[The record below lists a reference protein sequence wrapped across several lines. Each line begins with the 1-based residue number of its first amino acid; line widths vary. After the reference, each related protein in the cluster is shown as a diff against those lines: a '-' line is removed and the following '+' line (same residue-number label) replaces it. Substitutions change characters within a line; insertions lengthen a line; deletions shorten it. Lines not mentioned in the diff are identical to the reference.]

1 MSQTVEAKTRPL
13 AVTHSVD
20 RGHHVVINAGNKWKS
35 KSVIV
40 EVGVQSKKKTWKW
53 SRVGTARTDRRGA
66 TQVCSGRTISRGNQL
81 RVRSGKQVIAT
92 MKVSKPITLSGC
104 GYVAPTITS
113 STVTPL
119 VSTPT
124 SEAPAATTPAQSV
137 NTTTPPTTIPPT
149 TTSTTLAPFTAAPTS
164 LALAAASDTGD
175 SSSDGIT
182 NATSLIVQGSATPQA
197 SVQLYLNGT
206 TSGSACTADGSGD
219 FACTLGTVAEGNHAI
234 TARATLDSVES
245 THSSTYNIVVDRTA
259 PTASMTA
266 ESEFINSNEST
277 TVNIALSEN
286 STTLGLSDIN
296 VWCTMENGCAT
307 SGFTGSGRNFS
318 FTFTMVNNTANGGTL
333 SLPIGSFFDV
343 AGNGNGAVP
352 LLAIMYDSNGPT
364 ATLTRSGTT
373 ITISFNEVPYG
384 FSVTSLRIQVYGN
397 SVFHSAYP
405 WGMNIDNFTPVGATG
420 RVWSFELDQTFI
432 DDRDI
437 SAGGTQYNLALD
449 VISDVDGNTSS
460 FSEHLIP

>member
-1 MSQTVEAKTRPL
+1 MSQTVEAKTRPIT
-13 AVTHSVD
+13 VTHSVD
-20 RGHHVVINAGNKWKS
+20 RGHHVVVKAGTKWKS

-53 SRVGTARTDRRGA
+53 SRVGSARTDRRGA
-66 TQVCSGRTISRGNQL
+66 TQVCSSRTISRGNQL
-81 RVRSGKQVIAT
+81 RVRSGRQVIAT
-92 MKVSKPITLSGC
+92 MRVSKPITLSGC
-104 GYVAPTITS
+104 GYVPPNSTS
-113 STVTPL
+113 STIAQLVAVTP
-119 VSTPT
+119 
-124 SEAPAATTPAQSV
+124 PA
-137 NTTTPPTTIPPT
+137 TTTPPTTPPT
-149 TTSTTLAPFTAAPTS
+149 TTPMPTTSTTLAPFTAAPTS

-197 SVQLYLNGT
+197 SVQVYVNGT
-206 TSGSACTADGSGD
+206 TSGSSCTANGSGD

-234 TARATLDSVES
+234 TARATLNSVES
-245 THSSTYNIVVDRTA
+245 LSSTAYNIVVDRTA

-266 ESEFINSNEST
+266 VSEFLNSNEST

-296 VWCTMENGCAT
+296 VSCSIANGCAT

-318 FTFTMVNNTANGGTL
+318 FTFTMVNNSANGGTL
-333 SLPIGSFFDV
+333 SLPVGSFFDV

-352 LLAIMYDSNGPT
+352 AVAIMYDANGPT

-384 FSVTSLRIQVYGN
+384 FSVNSLRIQIYAN
-397 SVFHSAYP
+397 SALHSAYS
-405 WGMNIDNFTPVGATG
+405 WGQHIDNFTPVGATG
-420 RVWSFELDQTFI
+420 RMWSFDIDQTFI

-437 SAGGTQYNLALD
+437 SAGGTQYNLGLD
-449 VISDVDGNTSS
+449 TVTDVDGNTSS
-460 FSEHLIP
+460 FTEHLIP